1 MDNSARADGFIAGQH
16 DAKTVDRTGERIP
29 EIEILLDGVEEVRLL
44 PIAELPM
51 VRLIAG
57 VNADICHRR
66 GIMTKKTAG
75 LRMRIDVGGSG
86 TVRRTP
92 DPDAPLR
99 ADDVLHEGGGFTP
112 FWIDC
117 QFFSST
123 SQMFRYCT
131 RLP

>member
-51 VRLIAG
+51 VR
-57 VNADICHRR
+57 
-66 GIMTKKTAG
+66 
-75 LRMRIDVGGSG
+75 
-86 TVRRTP
+86 RTP